1 VVDVGVLDETAA
13 CLLAAASAPSEH
25 TLASYTRRWR
35 MWEAFAVHHGV
46 MPLPADPEHV
56 GAFVVA
62 RWRAGVSAAAL
73 GAGLSAIL
81 WFHRQLADELAGTC
95 DVARRVLAGLRRGSE
110 RPSITPAP
118 VLSVG
123 ALHRMVRVPPAGGTR
138 LFSARLVRLLSGA
151 RPRQLGALRVE
162 DVRFGPGDTWVE
174 FTTPALPQAG
184 KHPALPAGRFR
195 FDRGRT
201 ALDCPVEALGSLV
214 AASTDGTLFGGG
226 FPAAATIKGF
236 EPATARDGVPVR
248 IAVRNRAIVKVGYA
262 GALRVQELVRA
273 NVEHVEPAG
282 DGYRLRLVDAKTSR
296 GGRSQFV
303 LLRQGEGPLDPVGAI
318 DEWLAVRGDHD
329 GPLFCTVHHSTRAGV
344 AGGERMSDGEMIR
357 GAIGDLAVAAGLPST
372 VSGYSLRRSWATHE
386 FLRDP
391 GRVALISRHLRHA
404 SVDATT
410 RYIDDLGLGLID
422 ATEFLSAESVVA
434 TPGGVTERRRDLGFA
449 SAPLSE
455 LLGEVATLAR
465 AATQPA
471 ARTQVVRR
479 SHWRVWDRW
488 ATEHG
493 TEALPASPEHLVLFA
508 ADRASAGVAAPS
520 LREQL
525 RSIRRAHEDAGY
537 DASDLVTLADEIAV
551 GLARCAPRERTKAPV
566 LSGREVLAMAEA
578 AKDRAE
584 RTGELVAL
592 QDLVLVTAT
601 YAGAL
606 RMDDVFRSRI
616 EHLDELPYG
625 LALRFTT
632 SKANQTGRH
641 PESVLLLSRRDALD
655 PVAALAA
662 WRDATGIGHGP
673 LVPVLGRQ
681 PLVAMSR
688 DWMPDRL
695 RRLASDAGVA
705 TRPTGHSLRRSW
717 ATHAYEAG
725 VDPVTISRHLRHR
738 DLTTTL
744 GYVARLSPWRD
755 NAAQLVMDRAGTV
768 DPPRTRGDAR

>member
-1 VVDVGVLDETAA
+1 MVDVGVLDETAA
-13 CLLAAASAPSEH
+13 RLLAAASAPSPH

-35 MWEAFAVHHGV
+35 MWEAFALHHGV
-46 MPLPADPEHV
+46 MPLPADPEHL

-62 RWRAGVSAAAL
+62 RWQAGVSDNALAAN
-73 GAGLSAIL
+73 LSAVL
-81 WFHRQLADELAGTC
+81 WFHRQLADELVGTC
-95 DVARRVLAGLRRGSE
+95 DVAKRVLAGLRRGSE
-110 RPSITPAP
+110 RPSTTPAP

-123 ALHRMVRVPPAGGTR
+123 ALHRMVSVAPAGGTR
-138 LFSARLVRLLSGA
+138 TFSARLVRLLSGA
-151 RPRQLGALRVE
+151 RPRQLGGLRVE
-162 DVRFGPGDTWVE
+162 DVVFGPGDAWVE
-174 FTTPALPQAG
+174 FTTPG
-184 KHPALPAGRFR
+184 RRFR

-201 ALDCPVEALGSLV
+201 ALDCPVEALRSLV
-214 AASTDGTLFGGG
+214 AASTDGSLFGGK
-226 FPAAATIKGF
+226 FPANATIKGF
-236 EPATARDGVPVR
+236 DPARARDGVPVR

-273 NVEHVEPAG
+273 NVEHLEPAG
-282 DGYRLRLVDAKTSR
+282 DGYRLRLVDPKTSR

-303 LLRQGEGPLDPVGAI
+303 LLRRRDGPLDPVGAI

-329 GPLFCTVHHSTRAGV
+329 GPLFCTVHHSTRAGA
-344 AGGERMSDGEMIR
+344 AGGERMSDGEIR
-357 GAIGDLAVAAGLPST
+357 DAIGDLAVAAGLGST

-422 ATEFLSAESVVA
+422 ATEFLSGGSVVA
-434 TPGGVTERRRDLGFA
+434 TPGGVSERRRDLGFA
-449 SAPLSE
+449 PTPLSE
-455 LLGEVATLAR
+455 LADEVASLAR
-465 AATQPA
+465 AAARPGP
-471 ARTQVVRR
+471 RTQEVRR

-488 ATEHG
+488 ATDHG
-493 TEALPASPEHLVLFA
+493 TEPLPASPEHLVLFA
-508 ADRASAGVAAPS
+508 ADRATAGIAAPS

-525 RSIRRAHEDAGY
+525 RSIRRAHEEAGY
-537 DASDLVTLADEIAV
+537 DASDLITLADEIAV
-551 GLARCAPRERTKAPV
+551 GLARSAPRERAKAPV
-566 LSGREVLAMAEA
+566 LTPSEVLAMAEA
-578 AKDRAE
+578 AKDRAWG
-584 RTGELVAL
+584 TGELAAL
-592 QDLVLVTAT
+592 EDLVLVTAT

-641 PESVLLLSRRDALD
+641 PESVLLLSRPDDLD
-655 PVAALAA
+655 PVAPLDA
-662 WRDATGIGHGP
+662 WRDVTGIRHGP

-695 RRLASDAGVA
+695 RRLARHAGVA

-725 VDPVTISRHLRHR
+725 VDAVTVSRHLRHR

-755 NAAQLVMDRAGTV
+755 NAAQLLMDRAGTV
-768 DPPRTRGDAR
+768 NPPSTRGDAR